1 MVCVCMCYL
10 IGLPHL
16 ANASGLNE
24 VWQHK
29 GGLLNAPLAL
39 QVLPL
44 LAPMPGHRHT
54 VTVGLHDHQH
64 CYSIRDT
71 QLQCVIPNT
80 QYFSV

>member
-1 MVCVCMCYL
+1 MCVCYL
-10 IGLPHL
+10 VSLPHL

-54 VTVGLHDHQH
+54 VTVGLHAHQAR
-64 CYSIRDT
+64 C
-71 QLQCVIPNT
+71 QLSWCTAIGI
-80 QYFSV
+80 